1 MDLKNLYRIAVFQ
14 KVVEQGN
21 FSRAASEL
29 RLSKSVV
36 SQHVSEL
43 EREFN
48 VRLLNRSTRSV
59 SVTLEGHRLAEAAGK
74 MIHLISNALD
84 DLEREQQRPS
94 GTHPHHRLTEFR
106 GGLSHRCSFALP
118 Q

>member
-36 SQHVSEL
+36 SQHVS
-43 EREFN
+43 R
-48 VRLLNRSTRSV
+48 TR
-59 SVTLEGHRLAEAAGK
+59 
-74 MIHLISNALD
+74 I
-84 DLEREQQRPS
+84 
-94 GTHPHHRLTEFR
+94 
-106 GGLSHRCSFALP
+106 
-118 Q
+118 